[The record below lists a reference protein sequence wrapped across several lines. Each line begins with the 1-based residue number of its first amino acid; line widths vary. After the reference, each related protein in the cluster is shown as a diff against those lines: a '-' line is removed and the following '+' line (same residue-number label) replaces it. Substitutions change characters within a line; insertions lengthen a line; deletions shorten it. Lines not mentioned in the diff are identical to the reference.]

1 MHFSYFWVSIC
12 NLRKA
17 YQKAF
22 PSGEGLLK
30 DLFSDF
36 ADWNLLL
43 FFIYKLQTVTSP
55 EFIIAR
61 ALRLVVI
68 FVIFVFYIKKTEDF
82 HSCCVFFGYKITP

>member
-1 MHFSYFWVSIC
+1 MHFSYFRVSIC

-68 FVIFVFYIKKTEDF
+68 FVIFVFYIKNGRF
-82 HSCCVFFGYKITP
+82 PQLLRFFWGV